1 MNPTDIDSE
10 QRRRAERDARILKLL
25 ESGKSHREIAALMNL
40 ELSFV
45 REVILKH
52 HRAQAGRNGGVYA
65 QLVEH
70 EGRIVWADPA
80 PAKDGDA
87 LQTAEIWRALRAA
100 RGTGNRV
107 MICVAVLPPD
117 EEITI
122 TARAAL

>member
-1 MNPTDIDSE
+1 MNPIDIDSE
-10 QRRRAERDARILKLL
+10 QRRRAERDDRILRLL
-25 ESGKSHREIAALMNL
+25 ASGKSHKEIAGLMGI

-70 EGRIVWADPA
+70 QGRIVWAEPA
-80 PAKDGDA
+80 PAQDGDA
-87 LQTAEIWRALRAA
+87 LQTAEIWKAVRAA

-107 MICVAVLPPD
+107 MICIAVLPPD
-117 EEITI
+117 EEITL
-122 TARAAL
+122 TRAAS